1 MFSQVKNPMDVVNF
15 MNNLESIFDD
25 LVKKHKCFKHDKRTE
40 YMVETGAS
48 SEVTKDLLFKI
59 AYLNE
64 LQ

>member
-1 MFSQVKNPMDVVNF
+1 MDVVNF

-25 LVKKHKCFKHDKRTE
+25 LVKKHKCFKLEKKTE

-48 SEVTKDLLFKI
+48 AEVTKDLLFKI
-59 AYLNE
+59 VYPNK